1 MQHFLNLIHNNREYY
16 RRLNMFV
23 STPILYMSII
33 REYLIL
39 FVDSK
44 RNNLKKLVEDN
55 PFDLKSI

>member
-1 MQHFLNLIHNNREYY
+1 
-16 RRLNMFV
+16 MFV